1 MGSRSNG
8 KGTEISR
15 VNLEQECLGF
25 VQSLLNIGFTPDEIL
40 DALSRAVQLLIKNG
54 NRQ

>member
-1 MGSRSNG
+1 MVGRSNG

-15 VNLEQECLGF
+15 VNLEQECLDF
-25 VQSLLNIGFTPDEIL
+25 VQYLLNLGFTPDEIL

-54 NRQ
+54 RRQ